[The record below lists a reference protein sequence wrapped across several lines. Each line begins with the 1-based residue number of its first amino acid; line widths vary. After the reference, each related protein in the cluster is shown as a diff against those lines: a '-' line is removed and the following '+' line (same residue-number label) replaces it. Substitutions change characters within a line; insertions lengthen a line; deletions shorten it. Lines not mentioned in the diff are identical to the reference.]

1 MRAPPRRCLLRY
13 DRRTHLVE
21 GICDVSSL
29 ASPRCT
35 RRHASHFGERLP
47 KLFELS
53 RLRLPREGLPVPVRT
68 TRWLQ
73 RRVLKLRMQ
82 QRRLLQLQC
91 RRHRGQLL
99 HAARRI
105 CAAVFRRSR
114 GRDAPAARRERH
126 TSSALVE
133 LAVSHWR
140 GTFVAEFART
150 QLRDR

>member
-1 MRAPPRRCLLRY
+1 MTILHANATANTCKLYCANIRRIFNQRLHVSICQSYANKIHVVVCLHFNY
-13 DRRTHLVE
+13 
-21 GICDVSSL
+21 VSIVVFT
-29 ASPRCT
+29 SPSFPCPC
-35 RRHASHFGERLP
+35 SPLP
-47 KLFELS
+47 IIS
-53 RLRLPREGLPVPVRT
+53 PYV
-68 TRWLQ
+68 
-73 RRVLKLRMQ
+73 
-82 QRRLLQLQC
+82 QC

-133 LAVSHWR
+133 LAVNHWP